1 MSKSNVKEKHRRYLI
16 LTAVLPKQAF
26 ISSILVIFYLDHLNI
41 SFSEYL
47 ILDAILFISVALTE
61 LPSGYIA
68 DSFGRKK
75 VLIIA
80 LFLDLI
86 SMLVL
91 LVSNSFT
98 GGLLSI
104 MILSLGLSMGS
115 GNAQSILYESY
126 DCINEVDSFKKIN
139 SNANSITLVC
149 ISLYSICSG
158 FIFKMNMSYILYL
171 DIVFIILNIMVT
183 YIFLMDNKPKGRRR
197 LEKKKQKA
205 VLNKSVIKVQSITKT
220 LPVFISLALLFS
232 FFRVTFNYYQLIYEN
247 FNIPVEVFGFF
258 PILYNG
264 LAALGSQL
272 YKKVIGELSNERVQI
287 YVIISILFFSII
299 CTLIFRYNVIGVFV
313 VICIQ
318 QICRGADISLQPVMI
333 NGVVPKNT
341 NYRTMY
347 ISFFNMINTLLVFLF
362 TMFSSVILGVVDL
375 FTALFIVSLT
385 IVVILAIVNSIKRKT
400 STINDASLLHKKL
413 M

>member
-1 MSKSNVKEKHRRYLI
+1 
-16 LTAVLPKQAF
+16 
-26 ISSILVIFYLDHLNI
+26 
-41 SFSEYL
+41 
-47 ILDAILFISVALTE
+47 
-61 LPSGYIA
+61 
-68 DSFGRKK
+68 
-75 VLIIA
+75 
-80 LFLDLI
+80 
-86 SMLVL
+86 MLVL
-91 LVSNSFT
+91 LVSNIFT

-183 YIFLMDNKPKGRRR
+183 CIFLMDNKPNGSRR

-205 VLNKSVIKVQSITKT
+205 VLNKSVIKFQSITKT

-232 FFRVTFNYYQLIYEN
+232 FFRVTFNYYQPICEN

-258 PILYNG
+258 PIIYNG

-272 YKKVIGELSNERVQI
+272 YKKVLGELSSQRVQI
-287 YVIISILFFSII
+287 YVIISILLFSVIGI
-299 CTLIFRYNVIGVFV
+299 FTFRYNVIGVFV

-318 QICRGADISLQPVMI
+318 QICRGADMSLQPVMI

-341 NYRTMY
+341 RYRTMY

-400 STINDASLLHKKL
+400 NTLHDASLLQKNL